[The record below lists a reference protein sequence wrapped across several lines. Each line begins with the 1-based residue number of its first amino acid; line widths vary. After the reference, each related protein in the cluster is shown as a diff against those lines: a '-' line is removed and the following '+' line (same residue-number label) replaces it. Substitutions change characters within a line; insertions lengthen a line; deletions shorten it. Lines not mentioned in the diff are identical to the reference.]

1 MVLCPTKKFTQ
12 AHTHAHTCVQTHMH
26 GYACICTHTHTQ
38 QGWESQSMGLLKLFQ
53 RSKCLQELCSADN
66 SYCLEESLF
75 RAFQWEIIA
84 APLSSCLEQWEKRS
98 CNRISR
104 GKTAPRHGMQPV
116 RMLQTSPVLWFSGLR
131 PISCRLLTSDDQQTT
146 QSTLP
151 GKETYFFDLSRQ
163 THQLHD
169 LKNSFGL
176 FNCHNYLKH
185 DIKL

>member
-1 MVLCPTKKFTQ
+1 MF
-12 AHTHAHTCVQTHMH
+12 THASTH
-26 GYACICTHTHTQ
+26 IHTQ

-53 RSKCLQELCSADN
+53 RSKCLQELHSADN
-66 SYCLEESLF
+66 SYLLEESLF

-84 APLSSCLEQWEKRS
+84 APLSSSLEQWEERS

-104 GKTAPRHGMQPV
+104 GKTVPKHGMQPV
-116 RMLQTSPVLWFSGLR
+116 RMLQSSPVLWFSGLGG
-131 PISCRLLTSDDQQTT
+131 PISCRLLTSDDQQST

-169 LKNSFGL
+169 LKHSCGW
-176 FNCHNYLKH
+176 FNCHNYFKP